1 MKNKDDFRFQNELEY
16 QMDLL
21 EGVRKLLL
29 VYEKFY
35 QEETKGDMLPR
46 IGGSI
51 LSHQELVQ
59 TLQKSYPESWKNKE
73 EMVQEL
79 FHIRE
84 CGRKSMR
91 EKEIV
96 IAMEYVIHAFGLTN
110 FESFLVILA
119 WAAQIDHEIGLVI
132 SAMNEYQGVK
142 GPTIHFCARLYTLE
156 KAEAVEL
163 KRECVARKEL
173 LSWLFAGM
181 ESGQS
186 GELFLE
192 KGLRLDDRIFTYL
205 QDYGSLDD
213 ELKMYVD
220 YTYHPEPELW
230 IQEEIQTSIRRS
242 SGQKRRIFLF
252 GEYGSGKKY
261 QASAFCQAIGRE
273 MLVVRGNV
281 LPDSAYD
288 LAKLVRILKRE
299 TVLRGNAVL
308 CFADLPEDRE
318 ISAHLLQELGEW
330 EEPVFFTSVFKS
342 LAKLQNNG
350 NRMIHIEIPE
360 TSTEERLI
368 LWKHVLK
375 EEEIPEDFDLL
386 FLADKYQLTPGAIVT
401 SAEEYENRLEMEGRT
416 VEAKWLLEAC
426 RNRLEHSLGD
436 DAVRIQAQY
445 QWEDLVLPV
454 FQKKMLQDACDQV
467 MYHHQVYHLWKF
479 GEKIAYGKGVS
490 MIFYGPP
497 GTGKTMAAQ
506 VMANRLGME
515 LYRVD
520 MASVMSKYIG
530 ESEKKLGNIFKQ
542 AAKSQSIL
550 FFDEADALF
559 GKRTEQRDSN
569 DKYANA
575 STAYLLQK
583 IEEYEGVMI
592 LATNLLQNFDNAF
605 LRRFKYVIEFPFTD
619 TERRQKIWERVF
631 PSEVPKEA
639 LDVQFLAEEYKFS
652 GSQIK
657 NVAVA
662 AAFLAAAKKEQVTM
676 KHVLT
681 AVQRELAK
689 TGKKMI
695 ASDFGSYYYLME
707 EQEES

>member
-1 MKNKDDFRFQNELEY
+1 MKNKDDYRFQNELEY
-16 QMDLL
+16 QLALL

-84 CGRKSMR
+84 CGRKSMQ

-119 WAAQIDHEIGLVI
+119 WAAQIDHEIGLAV

-142 GPTIHFCARLYTLE
+142 GPTIHFCTRLYTLE
-156 KAEAVEL
+156 EAEAVEL
-163 KRECVARKEL
+163 KRECLARKEL

-181 ESGQS
+181 ESGQT
-186 GELFLE
+186 GELLLE

-220 YTYHPEPELW
+220 YTYHSGPELW
-230 IQEEIQTSIRRS
+230 VQEEIQTGIRRS
-242 SGQKRRIFLF
+242 IGKKRRIFLF
-252 GEYGSGKKY
+252 GEHGSGKKY
-261 QASAFCQAIGRE
+261 QASAFCQAFGRE

-288 LAKLVRILKRE
+288 IAKLVRILKRE

-308 CFADLPEDRE
+308 CFADLPKDRE

-360 TSTEERLI
+360 TTTEERLI

-375 EEEIPEDFDLL
+375 KEEIPENFDLL

-416 VEAKWLLEAC
+416 AEAKWLLEAC

-479 GEKIAYGKGVS
+479 EEKIAYGKGVS

-515 LYRVD
+515 LYKVD
-520 MASVMSKYIG
+520 MASIMSKYIG
-530 ESEKKLGNIFKQ
+530 ESEKKLGNIFRQ

-695 ASDFGSYYYLME
+695 ASDFGPYYYLME

>member
-1 MKNKDDFRFQNELEY
+1 MKNMDDYRFQNELEY
-16 QMDLL
+16 QLALL
-21 EGVRKLLL
+21 ESIRKLLL

-51 LSHQELVQ
+51 LSHQELTR
-59 TLQKSYPESWKNKE
+59 TLQKSHPEFWDHKKE
-73 EMVQEL
+73 ALQEL
-79 FHIRE
+79 SRIRK
-84 CGRKSMR
+84 CGKKSMQ
-91 EKEIV
+91 ENGIV
-96 IAMEYVIHAFGLTN
+96 IAMEYVIHAFGLTD
-110 FESFLVILA
+110 FEAFLLILA
-119 WAAQIDHEIGLVI
+119 WASQMDHETGLAV
-132 SAMNEYQGVK
+132 SAMCEYQGGK
-142 GPTIHFCARLYTLE
+142 GPTIHFCARLYALDE
-156 KAEAVEL
+156 VETIDI
-163 KRECVARKEL
+163 KRKCLSRKEL
-173 LSWLFAGM
+173 LSWLFAGT
-181 ESGQS
+181 ESGQR
-186 GELFLE
+186 GESLLE
-192 KGLRLDDRIFTYL
+192 KGLRLDDRIFAYL

-230 IQEEIQTSIRRS
+230 IQQEIQTGITRSIR
-242 SGQKRRIFLF
+242 QKKRIFLF
-252 GEYGSGKKY
+252 GEQGSGKKY
-261 QASAFCQAIGRE
+261 QVAAFCQTLGRE
-273 MLVVRGNV
+273 ILLVRGNA
-281 LPDSAYD
+281 LPDTLCELSR
-288 LAKLVRILKRE
+288 LVQRLKRE
-299 TVLRGNAVL
+299 TVLRGNAIL
-308 CFADLPEDRE
+308 CFADLPEDHE
-318 ISAHLLQELGEW
+318 ISEHLLQELGEW
-330 EEPVFFTSVFKS
+330 EEPVFFTSVFKNPT
-342 LAKLQNNG
+342 KQHD
-350 NRMIHIEIPE
+350 NRSQTIYMEIPK
-360 TSTEERLI
+360 TTTEERLI

-375 EEEIPEDFDLL
+375 EEQIPDAFDLL
-386 FLADKYQLTPGAIVT
+386 FLSDKYQLTPGAIVI
-401 SAEEYENRLEMEGRT
+401 SAEEYENRLKMEGKKA
-416 VEAKWLLEAC
+416 EAKWILEAC

-445 QWEDLVLPV
+445 QWDDLVLPA

-467 MYHHQVYHLWKF
+467 MCHHQVYHQWKF
-479 GEKIAYGKGVS
+479 EEKIAYGRGVS

-515 LYRVD
+515 LYKVD
-520 MASVMSKYIG
+520 MAGVMSKYIG
-530 ESEKKLGNIFKQ
+530 ESEKKLGNIFRQ

-592 LATNLLQNFDNAF
+592 LATNLLQNFDSAF

-619 TERRQKIWERVF
+619 ITRRRKIWERVF
-631 PSEVPKEA
+631 PAEVPREM
-639 LDVQFLAEEYKFS
+639 LDVEFLAEEYKFS

-662 AAFLAAAKKEQVTM
+662 AAFLAAAKKEKVTM

-681 AVQRELAK
+681 GVKRELAK
-689 TGKKMI
+689 TGKQMI
-695 ASDFGSYYYLME
+695 ASDFGPYYYLME
-707 EQEES
+707 EQEE